1 MIMQS
6 IKLFKSSPP
15 QVFLRAQKPTITTAH
30 NAEFQFTVFLV
41 ELCSQARVGL
51 DELLLQLVAEG

>member
-1 MIMQS
+1 
-6 IKLFKSSPP
+6 LFKSCPP
-15 QVFLRAQKPTITTAH
+15 QVFLRAKKPTITPDH

-41 ELCSQARVGL
+41 ELCSQARIGL

>member
-1 MIMQS
+1 MQS
-6 IKLFKSSPP
+6 IKLFKSCPP
-15 QVFLRAQKPTITTAH
+15 QVFLRAKKPTITPDH

-41 ELCSQARVGL
+41 ELCSQARIGL